1 MKFIR
6 AVTGTIQIPE
16 REKPVHPRHA
26 SGDRMAWLNPALLN
40 GSGLRFLCVLQ

>member
-1 MKFIR
+1 LKFIR
-6 AVTGTIQIPE
+6 AVTGIILIH
-16 REKPVHPRHA
+16 RKVKPVHSRHA